1 MSDKAGFARDDVL
14 QQQFQQHDL
23 PPAYAPPP
31 AVTVVR
37 VNENRSQYYK
47 IRLAIAIIFAII
59 FGIKL
64 VALIMFLIIWYN

>member
-47 IRLAIAIIFAII
+47 IRLAIAIIL
-59 FGIKL
+59 GIKL
-64 VALIMFLIIWYN
+64 VALIMFLIIWYNS

>member
-47 IRLAIAIIFAII
+47 IRLAIAIIF
-59 FGIKL
+59 GIKL
-64 VALIMFLIIWYN
+64 VALIMFLIIWYNS

>member
-47 IRLAIAIIFAII
+47 IRLAIAIIL
-59 FGIKL
+59 GIKL

>member
-47 IRLAIAIIFAII
+47 IRLAIAIIL
-59 FGIKL
+59 GIKL
-64 VALIMFLIIWYN
+64 VALIMFLIIWYNH